1 MSNYSLRLDRIQEC
15 DYSRS
20 SIEVNDRDRRTV
32 CECIANVKVA
42 EYHLKVL
49 ALS

>member
-1 MSNYSLRLDRIQEC
+1 MSMADILENMGEPYRVDG
-15 DYSRS
+15 
-20 SIEVNDRDRRTV
+20 RTAY
-32 CECIANVKVA
+32 ECIANVKVA